1 MHSVRN
7 STLIVLFALAARA
20 QYPIERPA
28 DAKLVEQAMDDQS
41 SGDQLACHVQNFRP
55 TLNFAFRF
63 EVRYI
68 VECPLAQF
76 DGRASQIV
84 SYIRIKPRGGAS
96 VVLGERFQLP
106 AIPTNRREAFR
117 WNRFHE
123 QAEWSGVFT
132 AGEGEYP
139 VDLLVMDDRSRF
151 FRKSWKEN
159 AELRGKERMVHV
171 AMTPNTAASASV
183 MFWSDN
189 PEVREKGPRIDV
201 LLDAAPVFPKSLSL
215 RAWDRA
221 FLLNSLSS
229 LLRTLHPDSVRLTAF
244 NLDQQRQV
252 FQEENFTRHSFRKL
266 FRSLQDLELGSVS
279 YRNLRRGGWSEM
291 LANLLNTGAR
301 RENPPEAIIFL
312 GPSARILDKL
322 PKEMLSSSCE
332 NNGPPI
338 FYFKF
343 SATPGNE
350 FPDAIHHLT
359 NACHGTVFTLHNAG
373 DFAEA
378 ITKVQRKIRPELA
391 RGSARP
397 ANDPVP

>member
-7 STLIVLFALAARA
+7 STLIVLFAALARA
-20 QYPIERPA
+20 QAPIEKPA
-28 DAKLVEQAMDDQS
+28 DAKLVEEAMDDKS
-41 SGDQLACHVQNFRP
+41 PGKQLTCQVRNLPAV
-55 TLNFAFRF
+55 LNFAFRF
-63 EVRYI
+63 ELRYI
-68 VECPLAQF
+68 VDCPLAQF
-76 DGRASQIV
+76 EGRPSQVV
-84 SYIRIKPRGGAS
+84 SYIRVKPKGRS
-96 VVLGERFQLP
+96 PIILGDRFQLP
-106 AIPTNRREAFR
+106 EIPANRREAFR

-151 FRKSWKEN
+151 FRKSWKEK
-159 AELRGKERMVHV
+159 AELHGKERMVNV

-183 MFWSDN
+183 LFWSDN

-201 LLDAAPVFPKSLSL
+201 LLDAAPLFPKELSL

-221 FLLNSLSS
+221 FLMNSLSS
-229 LLRTLHPDSVRLTAF
+229 LLRTLHPDAVRVSAF
-244 NLDQQRQV
+244 NLDQQKQI
-252 FQEENFTRHSFRKL
+252 FEEENFTRHSFRKL
-266 FRSLQDLELGSVS
+266 FHSLQQLELGSVS
-279 YRNLRRGGWSEM
+279 YRNMREGGWSE
-291 LANLLNTGAR
+291 LLTNLISTR
-301 RENPPEAIIFL
+301 TKRDNPPEAIIFL

-322 PKEMLSSSCE
+322 PRETLSSSCE
-332 NNGPPI
+332 SGGAPI

-378 ITKVQRKIRPELA
+378 INKVQRKIRPELA
-391 RGSARP
+391 RGGAQSVTEQ
-397 ANDPVP
+397 VP